1 MKPLWTF
8 VALILLGG
16 CTVKSPDNAWRHY
29 AAASAEQ
36 AERYFLEGK
45 PLLAKS
51 AFRRAETHAS
61 QSADLGALAR
71 IQLQQCALNRAVLLG
86 DDCEEYAKLA
96 PLMHDDTL
104 SSYHALL
111 NGSLKEENIADLPR
125 RYRDFARALAGRN
138 SEKIRK
144 AVTET
149 KPATSM
155 MVAASLA
162 QEHLDDATVESVID
176 RASYFGYK
184 RAVIAWMEYL
194 AQTTADARKRDLLRQ
209 KIEVLTKSR

>member
-1 MKPLWTF
+1 MKPLF
-8 VALILLGG
+8 ALIALILLGG
-16 CTVKSPDNAWRHY
+16 CSVKSPDNAWQHY

-61 QSADLGALAR
+61 QSADLSALAR
-71 IQLQQCALNRAVLLG
+71 IRLQQCALNHAVLLG
-86 DDCEEYAKLA
+86 DDCEEYAKLS
-96 PLMHDDTL
+96 PLVHDETL

-111 NGSLKEENIADLPR
+111 NGSLKEENIADLPP
-125 RYRDFARALAGRN
+125 RYRDFARALAGQN
-138 SEKIRK
+138 SKKIRR
-144 AVTET
+144 AVAET

-162 QEHLDDATVESVID
+162 REHLDETTMERVIEK
-176 RASYFGYK
+176 ASYFGYK
-184 RAVIAWMEYL
+184 RAVIAWMEHL
-194 AQTTADARKRDLLRQ
+194 AQTTKNDDKRELLKQ
-209 KIEVLTKSR
+209 KISVLTESR